1 MSDVKKTPKLR
12 FKGFTDDW
20 EQRKLGDLANFYN
33 GDRGINYPKP
43 SDIVKNGVPF
53 INAGDINQGNVDYHN
68 CKHITKEKFNQL
80 NGAKLRKNDI
90 VYCLRGTIGKNGF
103 INSTEDATIASSLVC
118 IRPFKIMPI
127 FLFQM
132 LNSDVEERQRKMV
145 DEGAA
150 QPNISAA
157 NLKKF
162 VIPAPSSS
170 EQQKISNLLNL
181 ISKAITLQQ
190 RKLAKLNK
198 LKKALLQKIF
208 ADKNNPQP
216 LLRLKGFGGDWKQR
230 KLGDLLTLINGR
242 AYSQDELLEAGKYK
256 VLRVGNFYTNDT
268 WFYSN
273 LELDDKYYAN
283 NGDLLYTWSATFGPH
298 IWQGGKVIYHYH
310 IWKIILSEGLQ
321 KLFTVQLLNKDK
333 SEILANKNGS
343 TMVHVT
349 KRGMEQKSVLIPSS
363 DEQKFIGSLLTKVDK
378 AITLQQRKI
387 DKLQS
392 LKKSLLQNIFVN

>member
-256 VLRVGNFYTNDT
+256 VLRVCNFYTNDT